1 MIRTEETEEIVLD
14 TNTQDRTEKK
24 TALQDQL
31 ALAEFDIGLRILNR
45 QTEAG
50 QLKRSMVSSFNAA
63 VGQGALGAFDRITG
77 DATIKDMKKVKRLI
91 SQDEQMLE
99 HLKYLC
105 EILSSDEPSDFSESR
120 VGSSEMSLV
129 D

>member
-1 MIRTEETEEIVLD
+1 M
-14 TNTQDRTEKK
+14 
-24 TALQDQL
+24 QDQL

-99 HLKYLC
+99 HLKHLC
-105 EILSSDEPSDFSESR
+105 AILSSDEPADFSE
-120 VGSSEMSLV
+120 G
-129 D
+129 